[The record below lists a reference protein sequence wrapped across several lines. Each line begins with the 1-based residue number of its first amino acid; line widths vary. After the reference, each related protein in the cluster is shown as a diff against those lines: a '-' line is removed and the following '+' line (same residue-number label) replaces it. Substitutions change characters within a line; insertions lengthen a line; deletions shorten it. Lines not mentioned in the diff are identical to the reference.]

1 MIFVILITLSA
12 AVEPQYLGRG
22 RMHQAMNL
30 ETGAKAS
37 AIAPYFGTG
46 GFVAPQVPMTREL
59 SSAAMVYQS
68 EKLRDESMM
77 SLQSVQRL
85 CNQTRELAANV
96 EMLEN
101 RSQENA
107 LESRYNALDAKKSA
121 ALSSSEVEKA
131 RSINNETDALA
142 RKTKIWTKQQVY
154 APWFAAGAS
163 LREETAKENNA
174 NDLALLRSLVM
185 ALSDTVERL
194 DERISRLEN
203 RTAG

>member
-1 MIFVILITLSA
+1 
-12 AVEPQYLGRG
+12 
-22 RMHQAMNL
+22 
-30 ETGAKAS
+30 
-37 AIAPYFGTG
+37 
-46 GFVAPQVPMTREL
+46 
-59 SSAAMVYQS
+59 
-68 EKLRDESMM
+68 
-77 SLQSVQRL
+77 
-85 CNQTRELAANV
+85 LAANV

-107 LESRYNALDAKKSA
+107 LESRSNALDAKKSA

-174 NDLALLRSLVM
+174 NDLELLRSLVKT
-185 ALSDTVERL
+185 LSDTIERL
-194 DERISRLEN
+194 DERVSRLEN
-203 RTAG
+203 GTAR